1 MKPGLMKEA
10 APNTTIVPPRRMLLY
25 LNADVGPSSIMQLRG
40 DSYIQRLKVRP
51 ENAVKHKIQTLRIG
65 AKFLNALLQLATK
78 LTGDGVTFMKKCW
91 VANVKKV

>member
-1 MKPGLMKEA
+1 
-10 APNTTIVPPRRMLLY
+10 MLLY
-25 LNADVGPSSIMQLRG
+25 LNADVGPSSNMQLRG

-91 VANVKKV
+91 VADVKKV